1 MKPYKLILILPL
13 LAVLSACVAFTND
26 HWVHPEKKT
35 WGEYNDDL
43 MDCLHQWMQLTPM
56 SDTPYLIPE
65 DHSGPL
71 GTFMINTDMHPEF
84 EAECLE
90 KKGWVRKDK
99 K

>member
-1 MKPYKLILILPL
+1 
-13 LAVLSACVAFTND
+13 
-26 HWVHPEKKT
+26 
-35 WGEYNDDL
+35 
-43 MDCLHQWMQLTPM
+43 MQLTPM